1 MAAAA
6 ATTLLALVALANGQV
21 ISHRITTRLPP
32 TRSSFGSVNVSG
44 SGFQQ
49 TCFQVLD
56 RNCFSD
62 ENGTLSDTFLDR
74 TGDEEAKVAVSE
86 NLAFLVDFFLP
97 GNCLWWG
104 EGLCCQLDQSLVLK
118 VSSR

>member
-6 ATTLLALVALANGQV
+6 ATALLAILALANSQV
-21 ISHRITTRLPP
+21 RSHQDMRFQSRPKKYLDPRT
-32 TRSSFGSVNVSG
+32 GC
-44 SGFQQ
+44 GFQQ

-74 TGDEEAKVAVSE
+74 TGDEEAKVANSE
-86 NLAFLVDFFLP
+86 NIGLWLIPSSQAIVYGGERAFAVNLIKALF
-97 GNCLWWG
+97 
-104 EGLCCQLDQSLVLK
+104 SK
-118 VSSR
+118 